1 MQLTLKKICI
11 YGFYPLWILEYFIM
25 MWGINLN
32 KFIGLPLM
40 VLLVLFTISTILKSS
55 RKRTIDGL
63 VRLFLFYNV
72 FTLVFFMF
80 SGVPFVAYI
89 NKIKYFI
96 FPILFYWIG
105 SNDENDKDLFFK
117 TFFWSMA
124 FVFIVGLFWY
134 ITLPSYYINYVIQE
148 KQNTS
153 YLVGTETLDE
163 NNIAS
168 YLSLSS
174 FISIYGTSLL
184 CTPTLACA
192 YGFLFK
198 QNQYYKQYVLHII
211 GFIVLICGILT
222 YQRIALFCSIVTF
235 VFFAIWGAINKNKS
249 LIVSGI
255 ILLFVIGTYVLYNF
269 TDRLDTINELFNDL
283 LDSFSFRKAMEGGRT
298 SQYLSV
304 FAEWDNPLFGSGL
317 GSAGYEARVIG
328 KAGVTDGEYI
338 RILVETGLIG
348 FLLFCAILLNSIIKI
363 KNNFREFLIEAVIIA
378 SFILA
383 CVGANALSNS
393 GIIPPIFWYCVGRL
407 NNERIPNRYI

>member
-1 MQLTLKKICI
+1 MQLTLKNICK
-11 YGFYPLWILEYFIM
+11 YGFYPLWIFEYFIM

-40 VLLVLFTISTILKSS
+40 VLLVLFTIPTILKSS
-55 RKRTIDGL
+55 REGTIDGI

-89 NKIKYFI
+89 NKIKYFV
-96 FPILFYWIG
+96 FPIFFYWIG

-124 FVFIVGLFWY
+124 FVYIVGLFWY
-134 ITLPSYYINYVIQE
+134 ITLPSYYLNYVIQE

-153 YLVGTETLDE
+153 YLVGAEALDE
-163 NNIAS
+163 NTISS

-184 CTPTLACA
+184 SAPTMACS
-192 YGFLFK
+192 YGFIFRK
-198 QNQYYKQYVLHII
+198 NQYYPKYILNVI
-211 GFIVLICGILT
+211 GIIVLICGILT
-222 YQRIALFCSIVTF
+222 YQRIAIFCCIATF
-235 VFFAIWGAINKNKS
+235 IFFAIWGAKNKNKS
-249 LIVSGI
+249 LIIGGVLVLF
-255 ILLFVIGTYVLYNF
+255 LLVTYALYNF
-269 TDRLDTINELFNDL
+269 SDRLDTLSVLFDDL
-283 LDSFSFRKAMEGGRT
+283 LDSFSFSKAMEGGRT

-304 FAEWDNPLFGSGL
+304 FAEWNNPIFGSGL
-317 GSAGYEARVIG
+317 GSASVEARVMG

-338 RILVETGLIG
+338 RILAETGVIG
-348 FLLFCAILLNSIIKI
+348 FLLFCGILFNSIIRI
-363 KNNFREFLIEAVIIA
+363 KNNFREYLIEAVIIA
-378 SFILA
+378 SFMFA

-393 GIIPPIFWYCVGRL
+393 GFIPPIFWYCVGRL
-407 NNERIPNRYI
+407 NNKRIPNRYI

>member
-1 MQLTLKKICI
+1 MQLTLKNICK
-11 YGFYPLWILEYFIM
+11 YGFYPLWIFEYFIM

-40 VLLVLFTISTILKSS
+40 VLLVLFTIPTILKSS
-55 RKRTIDGL
+55 REGTIDGI

-89 NKIKYFI
+89 NKIKYFV

-124 FVFIVGLFWY
+124 FVYIVGLFWY
-134 ITLPSYYINYVIQE
+134 ITLPSYYLNYVIQE

-153 YLVGTETLDE
+153 YLVGAEALDE
-163 NNIAS
+163 NNISS

-184 CTPTLACA
+184 SAPTMACS
-192 YGFLFK
+192 YGFIFRK
-198 QNQYYKQYVLHII
+198 NQYYPKYILNVI
-211 GFIVLICGILT
+211 GIIVLICGILT
-222 YQRIALFCSIVTF
+222 YQRIALFCCIATF
-235 VFFAIWGAINKNKS
+235 IFFAIWGAKNKNKS
-249 LIVSGI
+249 LIIGGVLVLF
-255 ILLFVIGTYVLYNF
+255 LLVTYALYNF
-269 TDRLDTINELFNDL
+269 SDRLDTLSVLFDDL
-283 LDSFSFRKAMEGGRT
+283 LDSFSFSKAMEGGRT
-298 SQYLSV
+298 TQYLSV
-304 FAEWDNPLFGSGL
+304 FAEWNNPIFGSGL
-317 GSAGYEARVIG
+317 GSASVEARFMG

-338 RILVETGLIG
+338 RILAETGVIG
-348 FLLFCAILLNSIIKI
+348 FLLFCGILLNSIIKI
-363 KNNFREFLIEAVIIA
+363 KNNFREYLIEAVVIA
-378 SFILA
+378 SFMFA

-393 GIIPPIFWYCVGRL
+393 GFIPPIFWYCVGRL
-407 NNERIPNRYI
+407 NNKRIPNRYI